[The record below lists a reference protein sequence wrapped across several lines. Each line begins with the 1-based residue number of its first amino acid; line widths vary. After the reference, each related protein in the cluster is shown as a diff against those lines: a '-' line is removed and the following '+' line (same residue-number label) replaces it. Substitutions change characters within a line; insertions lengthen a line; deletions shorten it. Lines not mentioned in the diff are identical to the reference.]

1 MNTTTTTTTEG
12 TTTMTT
18 DYHLGICHTME
29 RQIGRMNI
37 LAISGGRV
45 NRVGYT
51 ALSFP
56 VASGY
61 SVEVEYVEGRDTYT
75 VRRVFTRG
83 AKRWVKGEL
92 ADVYC
97 DEVGEVAYRASCFR
111 DGEFG
116 GVAA

>member
-1 MNTTTTTTTEG
+1 
-12 TTTMTT
+12 MTT
-18 DYHLGICHTME
+18 DYQLEICHTME

-51 ALSFP
+51 TLSFP

-61 SVEVEYVEGRDTYT
+61 SVEVEYVEGRDLYT

-83 AKRWVKGEL
+83 VKRWVKGEV
-92 ADVYC
+92 DYVYAE
-97 DEVGEVAYRASCFR
+97 DLGEIAYQASCFR

-116 GVAA
+116 AVTA

>member
-1 MNTTTTTTTEG
+1 MKSTTTPEG
-12 TTTMTT
+12 TTTMHT
-18 DYHLGICHTME
+18 DYQLDICHTME

-51 ALSFP
+51 TLSFP

-61 SVEVEYVEGRDTYT
+61 SVEVEYVEGRDLYT
-75 VRRVFTRG
+75 VSRVFTRG
-83 AKRWVKGEL
+83 AKRWIKGEVTH
-92 ADVYC
+92 VYAE
-97 DEVGEVAYRASCFR
+97 DLGEVAYRASCFH

-116 GVAA
+116 EVAA